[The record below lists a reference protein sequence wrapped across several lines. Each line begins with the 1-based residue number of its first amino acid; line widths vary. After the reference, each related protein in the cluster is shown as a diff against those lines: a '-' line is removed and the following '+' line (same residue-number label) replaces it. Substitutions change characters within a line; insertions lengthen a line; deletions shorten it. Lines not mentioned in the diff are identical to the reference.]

1 MYLRDAILLRP
12 ACYVSSHYL
21 YKSVMA
27 IVDLTNLSELLAE
40 KPDVTDAPDAMTVP
54 LQNMDDRDVVVEF
67 DNVKFHYPTQPDT
80 KGLKGLSFK
89 MKRGTVTA
97 IVGPTGEG
105 MVVTLNLRVL
115 IRLSM
120 STNQYDP
127 NLDRFKGK
135 TTVSRLL
142 FRFYDV
148 IGGAVKVNGID
159 VRSLKQKSL
168 RGNIGVVPQNTS
180 LFNDTLKNNIKYGR
194 QDASDEEVLQVIK
207 DAQLQAFVDSL
218 PEGWD
223 TMVGDR
229 GLKLSGGKRMFSIN
243 HIETYTESCL

>member
-1 MYLRDAILLRP
+1 MYLRDAILFRP
-12 ACYVSSHYL
+12 ACYASSHNL

-105 MVVTLNLRVL
+105 MVVLLNLRVL
-115 IRLSM
+115 IRLSI
-120 STNQYDP
+120 STNRYDP
-127 NLDRFKGK
+127 NLD
-135 TTVSRLL
+135 
-142 FRFYDV
+142 
-148 IGGAVKVNGID
+148 
-159 VRSLKQKSL
+159 
-168 RGNIGVVPQNTS
+168 
-180 LFNDTLKNNIKYGR
+180 
-194 QDASDEEVLQVIK
+194 
-207 DAQLQAFVDSL
+207 
-218 PEGWD
+218 
-223 TMVGDR
+223 
-229 GLKLSGGKRMFSIN
+229 
-243 HIETYTESCL
+243 

>member
-105 MVVTLNLRVL
+105 MVVLLNLRVL
-115 IRLSM
+115 IRLSI
-120 STNQYDP
+120 STNRYDP
-127 NLDRFKGK
+127 NLD
-135 TTVSRLL
+135 
-142 FRFYDV
+142 
-148 IGGAVKVNGID
+148 
-159 VRSLKQKSL
+159 
-168 RGNIGVVPQNTS
+168 
-180 LFNDTLKNNIKYGR
+180 
-194 QDASDEEVLQVIK
+194 
-207 DAQLQAFVDSL
+207 
-218 PEGWD
+218 
-223 TMVGDR
+223 
-229 GLKLSGGKRMFSIN
+229 
-243 HIETYTESCL
+243 